1 MSEVAKLSR
10 KYGLICGAGREPLT
24 IAKILSKQHVS
35 VFIIKLYGE
44 ADADYSEFEHIEL
57 KIGQLEKISKY
68 LADAGCTEI
77 VLSGKIRNLSLF
89 KINPDF
95 SALKILA
102 QHIKLGDNFLLESVS
117 KFFEEKGFI
126 VVPQDKI
133 RPRECLPAG
142 YVLGSIPE
150 GRIADDIQI
159 GISYLAQ
166 SSQFD
171 IGQAVIV
178 QSGRFIAIEATEGTD
193 AMIKRASGMIN
204 PDNSPAI
211 FIKMAKL
218 NQSLELDLPVFGLE
232 TIKILQASDI
242 KIACLHAENCKL
254 SVGLNDIESAAMQAG
269 ISLYAVDYEG

>member
-1 MSEVAKLSR
+1 MSEVAKSSR
-10 KYGLICGAGREPLT
+10 KYGLICGSGSEPLK
-24 IAKILSKQHVS
+24 IAKTLSNWRVPI
-35 VFIIKLYGE
+35 FIVKLYGE
-44 ADADYSEFEHIEL
+44 ADSDYNGFEHIEV
-57 KIGQLEKISKY
+57 KIGQLEKMSKR

-77 VLSGKIRNLSLF
+77 IFSGKIRNQSFF

-102 QHIKLGDNFLLESVS
+102 QRSKLGDNFLLESVS
-117 KFFEEKGFI
+117 KFFEEKGF
-126 VVPQDKI
+126 VVIPQDEI
-133 RPRECLPAG
+133 RPRDCLPTE
-142 YVLGSIPE
+142 YVFGKKPE
-150 GRIADDIQI
+150 GRIADDIEI

-171 IGQAVIV
+171 IGQGVIV

-193 AMIKRASGMIN
+193 AMIKRASEMIN

-218 NQSLELDLPVFGLE
+218 HQSLKEDLPVFGLN
-232 TIKILQASDI
+232 TIKVLQESNI

-254 SVGLNDIESAAMQAG
+254 SDPLNQVESAAMQAG
-269 ISLYAVDYEG
+269 ISLYAVDYER